1 MVQGFGVQFE
11 DHYLIPVTHREI
23 LTRMIQNLVN
33 IYQKLDEEAKVSSL
47 KEYSQIVMSQNKRDR

>member
-11 DHYLIPVTHREI
+11 DHYLLPVTHREI

-33 IYQKLDEEAKVSSL
+33 VYQKLGDEAKVDSL
-47 KEYSQIVMSQNKRDR
+47 KEYSHILMGHK